1 MIFDAVVI
9 GGGGHV
15 GLPLAI
21 MLSSR
26 GVKTA
31 IYDISKSAV
40 ERINAGKM
48 PFWEPGAEKL
58 LQESIESKKL
68 SASTDPSVTGETDSL
83 IVVIGTPVDEHLNPN
98 PQAITLALERC
109 RPYLKNGQILI
120 LRSTVYPG
128 VTRQVERELEAW
140 GLEIDVAFAPER
152 IAEHNAVTELV
163 SLPQI
168 VSSRTQR
175 GFDRASELFSRIA
188 PTIVRLSPEEAEL
201 AKLFTNTWRYVKFA
215 MANQFYMMSESKG
228 LNYESIRSAIRQDYP
243 RAADVPSAG
252 FAAGPCLF
260 KDTMQLAA
268 FSDNNFHLGHSAML
282 VNEGMP
288 SFVVSQLESKHDL
301 SNMTVGIL
309 GMAFKAGS
317 DDIRS
322 SLSYKLKRLLKFRAK
337 NVLTTD
343 PMVPSSVDK
352 ELVPLDQVL
361 QQADILILAT
371 PHEEYK
377 SLETDKILVDMW
389 GLTTRN
395 ST

>member
-1 MIFDAVVI
+1 
-9 GGGGHV
+9 
-15 GLPLAI
+15 LN
-21 MLSSR
+21 
-26 GVKTA
+26 TA

-40 ERINAGKM
+40 DGINAGEM

-58 LQESIESKKL
+58 LQESIAAKKII
-68 SASTDPSVTGETDSL
+68 ATTDPSVTGKTDSL
-83 IVVIGTPVDEHLNPN
+83 IVVIGTPVDEHLNPD

-109 RPYLKNGQILI
+109 RPHLKSGQLLV
-120 LRSTVYPG
+120 LRSTIYPG
-128 VTRQVERELEAW
+128 VTRQVEKELEAW
-140 GLEIDVAFAPER
+140 GLDIDVAFAPER
-152 IAEHNAVTELV
+152 IAEHNAVEELV

-188 PTIVRLSPEEAEL
+188 PAIVRLSPEEAEL
-201 AKLFTNTWRYVKFA
+201 AKLFANTWRYVKFA
-215 MANQFYMMSESKG
+215 MTNQFYMMSEAKG
-228 LNYESIRSAIRQDYP
+228 LDYETIRSAIRKDYP
-243 RAADVPSAG
+243 RASDLPSAG

-268 FSDNNFHLGHSAML
+268 FSDNNFSLGHSAML

-288 SFVVSQLESKHDL
+288 LFIVSQLESKYDL

-322 SLSYKLKRLLKFRAK
+322 SLSYKLKRVLKFRSQK
-337 NVLTTD
+337 VLTTD

-352 ELVPLDQVL
+352 DLIPLERVL
-361 QQADILILAT
+361 QEADILILAT
-371 PHEEYK
+371 PHTEYK
-377 SLETDKILVDMW
+377 GLVTDKPLVDMW
-389 GLTTRN
+389 GITPRN
-395 ST
+395 LA